1 MMQAGYSGR
10 GVCALTVVP
19 SLSPPVLVAP
29 APLTVSRRVEWVNY
43 AKGLGI
49 ILVVVGHAWRGL
61 ATLATPGQAHVMSV
75 VDTAIYQFHMP
86 LFFVLSGLFVA
97 HSAQRPLGKFVLQ
110 KFRTI
115 AYPYVLW
122 TLIQTAIASEAGSAA
137 HHKMSFLAVVKHLP
151 YQPVGQFWFLYVLL
165 MCMLAFG
172 LLSKARLGNIPILI
186 IAIALYV
193 ARHLVHGMEW
203 GPLYQF
209 SADFVY
215 FAAGAV
221 LAPMVLARITKID
234 WPLLLIPS
242 AAMFAII
249 AILAASS
256 PGVVRMNDITV
267 TAAMGIIATAGLAV
281 VLTKTPGT
289 GILSVLGEASLA
301 IYVAH
306 IVFAAAA
313 RTVLLKL
320 HITDLPLQLLV
331 GVLVGLGAPLLLFYV
346 SRRMKFQYLFT
357 L

>member
-1 MMQAGYSGR
+1 MA
-10 GVCALTVVP
+10 VAVP
-19 SLSPPVLVAP
+19 LSKSLVVAP

-61 ATLATPGQAHVMSV
+61 AGLATPGQAHVMSV

-110 KFRTI
+110 KLRTI

-122 TLIQTAIASEAGSAA
+122 TLIQTAIASEAGAAA
-137 HHKMSFLAVVKHLP
+137 HHKISFLAVLKHLP

-172 LLSKARLGNIPILI
+172 LLSKVRLGTLPILLL
-186 IAIALYV
+186 AIALYV

-242 AAMFAII
+242 LAMFAII
-249 AILAASS
+249 AILAARS

-267 TAAMGIIATAGLAV
+267 TAALGIIATAGIAV
-281 VLTKTPGT
+281 VLTKMPGT
-289 GILSVLGEASLA
+289 GILSILGEASLA

-320 HITDLPLQLLV
+320 HVTDLPNNLV
-331 GVLVGLGAPLLLFYV
+331 VGTLAGLGGPLLLFYV
-346 SRRMKFQYLFT
+346 SRRMRFQYLFT